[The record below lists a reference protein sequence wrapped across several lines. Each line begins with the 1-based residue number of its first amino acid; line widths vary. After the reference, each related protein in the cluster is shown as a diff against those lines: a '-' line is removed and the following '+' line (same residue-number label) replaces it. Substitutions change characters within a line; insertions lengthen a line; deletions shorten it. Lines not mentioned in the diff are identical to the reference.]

1 MFVRSLVS
9 RSAGR
14 AGIWDSRVRRNG
26 VGGLS
31 PMTRKLWRRRSSA
44 WPVNMAVTA
53 IVASRP
59 CSWSRAGSWTT
70 SGWRRIWRR

>member
-1 MFVRSLVS
+1 MAASGRTNGVNHTSAIPRKAHDVSSMFVRSSVS

-31 PMTRKLWRRRSSA
+31 SMMRKL
-44 WPVNMAVTA
+44 
-53 IVASRP
+53 
-59 CSWSRAGSWTT
+59 
-70 SGWRRIWRR
+70 